1 MPHSEL
7 ASPSA
12 TLAVLKKHDLYTRKA
27 LGQHFLVDDNT
38 VGRIIERAALDGSEH
53 IVEVGPGIGTLTLA
67 PSSAAGSVVAVERD
81 DRLTGILADVAQRC
95 GNVRI
100 VHGDALDIGP
110 DDLLSPGAAP
120 PVAMVANLPYG
131 VAATVVL
138 RYFEIMPTLQS
149 ATVMVQAEVAARMG
163 AVPGTKD
170 YGAYTVK
177 LAMHAR
183 PAGHFSVSR
192 ASFLPPPRVDSTV
205 IRLERVVRDE
215 PAADIARAAR
225 AAEAA
230 FSQRRKMMRN
240 AIAGAVGASASR
252 VEEVLRQGGFDP
264 AVRAESLPPES
275 FVNLGRVLHE
285 SGLLP

>member
-1 MPHSEL
+1 MAHSEL

-12 TLAVLKKHDLYTRKA
+12 TLAVLKKHDLYTRKS

-38 VGRIIERAALDGSEH
+38 VGRIVALASLDGTEH

-67 PSSAAGSVVAVERD
+67 LSQAAGSVVAVERD
-81 DRLTGILADVAQRC
+81 DRLTGVLDDVAGRC

-100 VHGDALDIGP
+100 VHADALDVTP
-110 DDLLSPGAAP
+110 DDLLSPDGEP

-131 VAATVVL
+131 VAATLVL
-138 RYFEIMPTLQS
+138 QYFELLPSLRS
-149 ATVMVQAEVAARMG
+149 ATVMVQAEVAARMA

-183 PAGHFSVSR
+183 STGHFSVSR
-192 ASFLPPPRVDSTV
+192 GSFLPPPRVDSTV
-205 IRLERVVRDE
+205 IRLERIARDE
-215 PAADIARAAR
+215 SAADMRRAAR

-230 FSQRRKMMRN
+230 FSQRRKTMRN
-240 AIAGAVGASASR
+240 AISGMLGASAAR
-252 VEEVLRQGGFDP
+252 VEEVLREGGFDP
-264 AVRAESLPPES
+264 GVRAESLTPES
-275 FVNLGRVLHE
+275 FVSLGRVLHE